1 MGKNNR
7 RDFIKTTGLIGAV
20 SLIPFGKN
28 MAQPEDEENGDCVLI
43 PTETAG
49 PFPLDLTTNNFYY
62 RDRKSVV

>member
-49 PFPLDLTTNNFYY
+49 LFHWT
-62 RDRKSVV
+62 